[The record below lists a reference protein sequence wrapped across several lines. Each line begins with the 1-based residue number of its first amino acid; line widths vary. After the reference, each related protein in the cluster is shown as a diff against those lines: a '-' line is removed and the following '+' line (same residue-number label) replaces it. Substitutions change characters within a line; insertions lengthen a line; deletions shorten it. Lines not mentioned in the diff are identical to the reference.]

1 MFSYQN
7 KVVAIKATRTSG
19 SGAIDVLVNNAYIG
33 SITGTGHGANAYF
46 IGSDN
51 SSLNFGTDSI
61 SLYPSSVLWRDFA
74 IGGDLSSS
82 GTSANDGYPNFGLFS
97 NIAPYNFGASS
108 GYFELEHASLGS
120 AWKIFVVSTGGR
132 SEIGESATEDPSNPY
147 GSYPTPFG
155 EIQIISSVTEDPVY
169 YFSDLLLNVGSNDLC
184 TSNQIGNAAIS
195 GLEIDLYDLSGSTL
209 VNPSPIPA
217 TNFLTVTGSFTWS
230 GASANAVS
238 SGGRLA
244 VLNTFRKSNIPKR
257 SLDLYIGAT
266 DTGVEGTWRWLD
278 GSLLSGGYENWYEDE
293 PNDFSP
299 GEDYAYSYGTSY
311 GLSHVNT
318 WNDGPNSANAHPYNV
333 GGYLLEKPDNF
344 CYIFDL
350 QYPAGRTVPL
360 TETPPVF
367 NVDTGNLNQVFTG
380 SGVHLKKDVTLFFDI
395 LDQQLNKVSSN
406 QQFLENPLISGCVF
420 DILNVDGTI
429 ASENF
434 FTGKYSRS
442 LAFSALDNENVF
454 GSYQKDF
461 GVRCKLPNTFDGSVF
476 TGEFYAYGNVPN
488 ILDIVPDYT
497 EFSGAAQATEL
508 INTAI
513 VLQNDLNFT
522 QMDRYDVYALTGS
535 GSAVNELTYLSPFAQ
550 EGYLFSQSA
559 ADVVN
564 ARSLTIN
571 RGALPQDVPHYFT
584 VVPYGTLGSGSS
596 FTFGPATFVTVESI
610 VQFPETN
617 SSALNLYYGNSFGQ
631 TIYKTG
637 KFLSN
642 TGILHEFS
650 SGQFTSVKYFIEVSG
665 SGQRRLSELKG
676 VINTTGFNL
685 TKESVNDTS
694 TQYQLTGSSSGQCG
708 LFASG
713 SGYANY
719 SYKLQAT
726 MI

>member
-1 MFSYQN
+1 
-7 KVVAIKATRTSG
+7 
-19 SGAIDVLVNNAYIG
+19 
-33 SITGTGHGANAYF
+33 
-46 IGSDN
+46 
-51 SSLNFGTDSI
+51 
-61 SLYPSSVLWRDFA
+61 
-74 IGGDLSSS
+74 
-82 GTSANDGYPNFGLFS
+82 
-97 NIAPYNFGASS
+97 
-108 GYFELEHASLGS
+108 
-120 AWKIFVVSTGGR
+120 
-132 SEIGESATEDPSNPY
+132 
-147 GSYPTPFG
+147 
-155 EIQIISSVTEDPVY
+155 
-169 YFSDLLLNVGSNDLC
+169 
-184 TSNQIGNAAIS
+184 
-195 GLEIDLYDLSGSTL
+195 
-209 VNPSPIPA
+209 
-217 TNFLTVTGSFTWS
+217 
-230 GASANAVS
+230 
-238 SGGRLA
+238 
-244 VLNTFRKSNIPKR
+244 
-257 SLDLYIGAT
+257 
-266 DTGVEGTWRWLD
+266 
-278 GSLLSGGYENWYEDE
+278 
-293 PNDFSP
+293 
-299 GEDYAYSYGTSY
+299 
-311 GLSHVNT
+311 
-318 WNDGPNSANAHPYNV
+318 
-333 GGYLLEKPDNF
+333 
-344 CYIFDL
+344 
-350 QYPAGRTVPL
+350 VPL

-395 LDQQLNKVSSN
+395 LDQQLNTVSSN

>member
-33 SITGTGHGANAYF
+33 SITGTGQGDSAYF

-51 SSLNFGTDSI
+51 SSL
-61 SLYPSSVLWRDFA
+61 SLAGV
-74 IGGDLSSS
+74 S
-82 GTSANDGYPNFGLFS
+82 GNPTGY
-97 NIAPYNFGASS
+97 
-108 GYFELEHASLGS
+108 
-120 AWKIFVVSTGGR
+120 
-132 SEIGESATEDPSNPY
+132 
-147 GSYPTPFG
+147 
-155 EIQIISSVTEDPVY
+155 VY
-169 YFSDLLLNVGSNDLC
+169 YFSDLLLNVGSNELC
-184 TSNQIGNAAIS
+184 SSNEIGSEAIS
-195 GLEIDLYDLSGSTL
+195 SLEINLYDLSGSTL
-209 VNPSPIPA
+209 VNPTRIGPLWSTSYTGTASRWNIANIANGGFELDFKIEANSDCGGSNEDRQIGAVYTDINIPPSGSLSFDYA
-217 TNFLTVTGSFTWS
+217 IASQVEILNPGYDTTSFRISIDNSVLQSETLESTESGGGACSFELKSLSGDFSYTNS
-230 GASANAVS
+230 GASPSVATIAIDFDTEDGVAN
-238 SGGRLA
+238 
-244 VLNTFRKSNIPKR
+244 KNI
-257 SLDLYIGAT
+257 
-266 DTGVEGTWRWLD
+266 GTNLKI
-278 GSLLSGGYENWYEDE
+278 N
-293 PNDFSP
+293 NFQT
-299 GEDYAYSYGTSY
+299 TS
-311 GLSHVNT
+311 
-318 WNDGPNSANAHPYNV
+318 
-333 GGYLLEKPDNF
+333 DNF
-344 CYIFDL
+344 QRSSILTGGDICYFFDL

-360 TETPPVF
+360 VEVFPVF

-395 LDQQLNKVSSN
+395 LDQQLNTVSSN

-454 GSYQKDF
+454 GSYRKDF

-508 INTAI
+508 INAAI

-535 GSAVNELTYLSPFAQ
+535 GSAVNELTYLNPFAQ

-571 RGALPQDVPHYFT
+571 RGTLPQDVPHYFT

-596 FTFGPATFVTVESI
+596 FTFGPATFVTVENII
-610 VQFPETN
+610 VFPETN
-617 SSALNLYYGNSFGQ
+617 SSALNLYDGNSFGQ
-631 TIYKTG
+631 TVYKTG
-637 KFLSN
+637 RFLSD

-650 SGQFTSVKYFIEVSG
+650 SGQFSSVKYFIEVSG
-665 SGQRRLSELKG
+665 SGQRRLSELRG
-676 VINTTGFNL
+676 VVNTTGFDL
-685 TKESVNDTS
+685 TKEPVNDTT

-713 SGYANY
+713 SGYTDY

>member
-1 MFSYQN
+1 MFSYLN
-7 KVVAIKATRTSG
+7 KVVAIKATRPSG
-19 SGAIDVLVNNAYIG
+19 SGAIDFLVNDAYVG
-33 SITGTGHGANAYF
+33 SITGTGQGDSSYF

-51 SSLNFGTDSI
+51 SSL
-61 SLYPSSVLWRDFA
+61 SLAGV
-74 IGGDLSSS
+74 S
-82 GTSANDGYPNFGLFS
+82 GNPTGY
-97 NIAPYNFGASS
+97 
-108 GYFELEHASLGS
+108 
-120 AWKIFVVSTGGR
+120 
-132 SEIGESATEDPSNPY
+132 
-147 GSYPTPFG
+147 
-155 EIQIISSVTEDPVY
+155 VY
-169 YFSDLLLNVGSNDLC
+169 YFSDLLLNTGLNQFCSSN
-184 TSNQIGNAAIS
+184 NIGNASIS

-209 VNPSPIPA
+209 INPTPVPA
-217 TNFLTVTGSFTWS
+217 TNFLTITGSFTWTR
-230 GASANAVS
+230 ANTLATL

-244 VLNTFRKSNIPKR
+244 ILNTFRKSNIPARAKT
-257 SLDLYIGAT
+257 LWIGAT
-266 DTGVEGTWRWLD
+266 DTGVEGTWRWVD
-278 GSLLSGGYENWYEDE
+278 GSLLNDGYTNWNSGE
-293 PNDFSP
+293 PNNV
-299 GEDYAYSYGTSY
+299 GNEDYAFSYGNLNGNSY
-311 GLSHVNT
+311 RVNQ
-318 WNDGPNSANAHPYNV
+318 WNDIRNAVLGAPLNV

-360 TETPPVF
+360 VETYPVF
-367 NVDTGNLNQVFTG
+367 DVETGNLNQVFTG
-380 SGVHLKKDVTLFFDI
+380 SGVHLKKDVTFFFDI
-395 LDQQLNKVSSN
+395 LDQQLNTISSN

-420 DILNVDGTI
+420 DILNATGKTI
-429 ASENF
+429 AADF

-442 LAFSALDNENVF
+442 LTVSALDNENVF

-461 GVRCKLPNTFDGSVF
+461 GVRCKLPNTFDGSIF
-476 TGEFYAYGNVPN
+476 TGEFYVYGNVPN
-488 ILDIVPDYT
+488 ILDIAPDYT
-497 EFSGAAQATEL
+497 EFSGAAQATEV

-535 GSAVNELTYLSPFAQ
+535 GSAVNKLTYLAPFEQ

-559 ADVVN
+559 ANIVN

-571 RGALPQDVPHYFT
+571 RGALRQNVPHYFT

-617 SSALNLYYGNSFGQ
+617 SSALNLYDGNSFSQ

-637 KFLSN
+637 KFFSN

-650 SGQFTSVKYFIEVSG
+650 SGQFSSVKYFIEVFG

-676 VINTTGFNL
+676 VVNTTGLAL
-685 TKESVNDTS
+685 TKKPVNDTA
-694 TQYQLTGSSSGQCG
+694 TQYQLTGFASGQCG

-719 SYKLQAT
+719 SYELQAT